1 MKTKLFFT
9 ATLLTLSLS
18 SYAQIELVYTDNLG
32 RVVIDRNKKLFWM
45 DGDDDPCYE
54 ITNYKKSGT
63 NETFKLL
70 PKEEAE
76 GTFNVV
82 LNVTAQRKGTLKMVG
97 NKITYNAKIEST
109 IKDGEPCEGMT
120 QQVFEW
126 FRGKAG
132 YPKKVSVNSGVPTS
146 KDGINAS
153 KENLKDGGV
162 KGAAKSV
169 GDAAKG
175 AFGKV
180 KGLFKKKD
188 K

>member
-9 ATLLTLSLS
+9 AALLTLSLS
-18 SYAQIELVYTDNLG
+18 SYAQIELVYTDDLG

-45 DGDDDPCYE
+45 DGDDDPCYS

-63 NETFKLL
+63 TETFKLL

-82 LNVTAQRKGTLKMVG
+82 LNVTAQRTGTLKMVS
-97 NKITYNAKIEST
+97 KEITYNAKITST
-109 IKDGEPCEGMT
+109 LKDGEPCEGMT
-120 QQVFEW
+120 QQTIDW

-132 YPKKVSVNSGVPTS
+132 YPKSVSVNSVPTS
-146 KDGINAS
+146 KDGISAT